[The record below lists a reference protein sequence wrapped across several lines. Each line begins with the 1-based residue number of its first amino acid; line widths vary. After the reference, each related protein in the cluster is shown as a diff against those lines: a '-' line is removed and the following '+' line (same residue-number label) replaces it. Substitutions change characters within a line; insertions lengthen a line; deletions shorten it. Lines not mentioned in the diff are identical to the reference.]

1 MGKILNIKRH
11 KTDEKTEAALA
22 VCERYRI
29 VSDGDGHEYIIKVW
43 QTNEFYQWVEW
54 SEDVEYDTPW
64 TGHDFNEDRID
75 GGVLTFTD
83 PKVG

>member
-1 MGKILNIKRH
+1 MGKIVNIKKH
-11 KTDEKTEAALA
+11 KTDEKTEQALA
-22 VCERYRI
+22 TCERYRL
-29 VSDGDGHEYIIKVW
+29 VTDGDGHEYIIKVW
-43 QTNEFYQWVEW
+43 QTNDFYQWVDYM
-54 SEDVEYDTPW
+54 EDHEGVW